1 MMQTITY
8 FPLEYYGTT
17 MVAEKITSHQS
28 KSEFVWYIMVAE
40 KITSHSVLENNK
52 SELFCL

>member
-1 MMQTITY
+1 MQTINY

-28 KSEFVWYIMVAE
+28 KSEFVWYTMVAE